1 MEPRTKA
8 RAIQW
13 HPRSWGISLRLTLW
27 FSSAIALL
35 LIGFAVLT
43 YVNFHRS
50 LHRDFDQ
57 HLTHELRVFLPDVER
72 DQRGPAFP
80 PEKELSAPA
89 YQSNGIF
96 GTFVRLLDLDGTVVY
111 QSPNF
116 EGEEVLDVQIPAEDA
131 SESVSRG
138 WAAGPVRSLY
148 FQLTSDNGLP
158 YGWAEVTGY
167 EWSLH
172 TELDRLTKTF
182 AVGILLAVLLSSFG
196 GYLLAHRAL
205 SPVADITETAKRIRA
220 SNLSDRIP
228 LHGGGEDELSDLTKT
243 INGLLDRIE
252 ESFRRERRF
261 SANAAHELATPLATM
276 RAELELALRTL
287 DGDQPLQRTLVAS
300 ISDIDQIST
309 IVRSLLMLHSAE
321 QLSDGPKARVDFTA
335 IVRDQL
341 GRFQDRADLQ
351 QVSLEFG
358 TPPLFWV
365 LADRKGLST
374 VIDNLMDNALKYTE
388 PGGSIQVSLARDG
401 LDAQLTITDTGI
413 GFAPEAGKHLFDR
426 FYRERAA
433 PVQNRDGSGLG
444 LSIVAAVVASHEGR
458 VWASSPGP
466 GQGSTFGI
474 ALPLA
479 SA

>member
-1 MEPRTKA
+1 MNVSTNAGPRPWRPRT
-8 RAIQW
+8 
-13 HPRSWGISLRLTLW
+13 WGISLRLTLW

-43 YVNFHRS
+43 YISFHRS

-57 HLTHELRVFLPDVER
+57 HLTHELRVFLPEIES
-72 DQRGPAFP
+72 GPQGPYFP
-80 PEKELSAPA
+80 PQKELTAPA

-96 GTFVRLLDLDGTVVY
+96 GTFVRLLSLDGTVVY

-116 EGEEVLDVQIPAEDA
+116 EREDVLDVQIPAA
-131 SESVSRG
+131 GISESVSRS
-138 WAAGPVRSLY
+138 WPAGPVRSLY
-148 FQLTSDNGLP
+148 FRLASEDGLP
-158 YGWAEVTGY
+158 YGWAEVSGY

-182 AVGILLAVLLSSFG
+182 AVGILLAVLLSSIG
-196 GYLLAHRAL
+196 GYLLAQRAL
-205 SPVADITETAKRIRA
+205 SPVAGITETAKRIRA

-261 SANAAHELATPLATM
+261 SANAAHELVTPLATM
-276 RAELELALRTL
+276 RAELELALRTV
-287 DGDQPLQRTLVAS
+287 DDRHPLERTLVAS

-309 IVRSLLMLHSAE
+309 TVRSLLMLHSAE
-321 QLSDGPKARVDFTA
+321 RLSDGPKARLELA
-335 IVRDQL
+335 GIVREHVA
-341 GRFQDRADLQ
+341 RFQDRADLQ
-351 QVSLEFG
+351 SVSLEFAAP
-358 TPPLFWV
+358 TFFWV

-388 PGGSIQVSLARDG
+388 PGGSIQVFLGRNG
-401 LDAQLTITDTGI
+401 EEAQFTITDTGI
-413 GFAPEAGKHLFDR
+413 GFAPDAGQHLFDR
-426 FYRERAA
+426 FYRESAA
-433 PVQNRDGSGLG
+433 PVQNREGSGLG
-444 LSIVAAVVASHEGR
+444 LSIVAAVVASHDGR
-458 VWASSPGP
+458 VWASSAGY
-466 GQGSTFGI
+466 GKGSTFGI

-479 SA
+479 

>member
-1 MEPRTKA
+1 MKVSTKA
-8 RAIQW
+8 GSRPW

-57 HLTHELRVFLPDVER
+57 HLTHELRVFLPDIESG
-72 DQRGPAFP
+72 QQGPYFP
-80 PEKELSAPA
+80 PQRELTAAA

-96 GTFVRLLDLDGTVVY
+96 GTFVRLLSLDGSVVY

-116 EGEEVLDVQIPAEDA
+116 EGEEALDVQIPATDI
-131 SESVSRG
+131 SESVSRT

-148 FQLTSDNGLP
+148 FQLASEDGFP

-172 TELDRLTKTF
+172 TELDRLTKMF
-182 AVGILLAVLLSSFG
+182 AAGILLAVLLASVG
-196 GYLLAHRAL
+196 GYLLAQRAL
-205 SPVADITETAKRIRA
+205 SPVADITETANRIRA

-228 LHGGGEDELSDLTKT
+228 LRGGGEDELSALTKT

-261 SANAAHELATPLATM
+261 SANAAHELVTPLATM

-287 DGDQPLQRTLVAS
+287 DDRHPLESTLVAS

-321 QLSDGPKARVDFTA
+321 RLSDGTKARMELAGFA
-335 IVRDQL
+335 GEQL
-341 GRFQDRADLQ
+341 ERFRDRADLQ
-351 QVSLEFG
+351 NVSLEFG
-358 TPPLFWV
+358 APISLWV

-374 VIDNLMDNALKYTE
+374 VVDNLMDNALKYTE
-388 PGGSIQVSLARDG
+388 PGGSILVSLVRKG
-401 LDAQLTITDTGI
+401 EDAQLTITDDGV
-413 GFAPEAGKHLFDR
+413 GFAPEAGPQLFDR

-433 PVQNRDGSGLG
+433 PVQKREGSGLG
-444 LSIVAAVVASHEGR
+444 LSIVAAVVSAHDGR
-458 VWASSPGP
+458 VWATSDGH
-466 GQGSTFGI
+466 GKGSTFGI

-479 SA
+479 